1 MMVPASPTKGLY
13 AARLTGALQPFV
25 DDRDLGAV
33 LTAEPGFALGTEHGE
48 IVWAPDVA
56 FVAREHLPS
65 AAEQAGFWPLAPDL
79 AVEIVSPSDLAAE
92 LQAKVKQYLSAGVRL
107 VWVVYPRT
115 QTVLAFSEDG
125 SIRQYDKA
133 ETLEAGPVLPGFAY
147 PLARLF
153 RE

>member
-1 MMVPASPTKGLY
+1 MMVPASPTKGLF
-13 AARLTGALQPFV
+13 AARLTGALQPYV

-33 LTAEPGFALGTEHGE
+33 LTAEPGFAFGSGPGE
-48 IVWAPDVA
+48 SVWAPDVA

-65 AAEQAGFWPLAPDL
+65 ADEQAGYWPVAPDL
-79 AVEIVSPSDLAAE
+79 AVEIVSPSDPADE
-92 LQAKVKQYLSAGVRL
+92 LQAKVKHYLSAGVRL

-115 QTVLAFSEDG
+115 QTVVAFSEDG
-125 SIRQYDKA
+125 TIRQFDKA
-133 ETLEAGPVLPGFAY
+133 QMLEAGPVLPGFAY